1 MLNSDG
7 LRLSLHD
14 ALRLDELK
22 KGIFHFRH
30 EIDTCNV
37 EDFLLELKD
46 VRAHP
51 EHYKEITIRLTSPG
65 GNAYHAFGLYAVLRE
80 LSFRNVHVKVIV
92 EGMAASAA
100 AMIVL
105 QAADERLALLESSFL
120 LHEPKR
126 WIFFAYESK
135 SDLEDEVTEMKR
147 ITDKIVEIL
156 SFRCK
161 KSRDEVNKLI
171 ERKEVWMSV
180 EDALKWNLIDAIIGP
195 MINDK

>member
-1 MLNSDG
+1 MLNSEE
-7 LRLSLHD
+7 LQLSLHD
-14 ALRLDELK
+14 ALRLDELR

-30 EIDTCNV
+30 DIDTCNV
-37 EDFLLELKD
+37 EEFLLELKD

-51 EHYKEITIRLTSPG
+51 EHHKEILIRLTSPG
-65 GNAYHAFGLYAVLRE
+65 GNAYHAFALYAVLRE
-80 LSFRNVHVKVIV
+80 LSSMGVNVKIVV

-105 QAADERLALLESSFL
+105 QGADERLALPDSSFL

-135 SDLEDEVTEMKR
+135 SDLEDEVSEMRR

-156 SFRCK
+156 SARCK
-161 KSRDEVNKLI
+161 KSKEEVNKLI

-180 EDALKWNLIDAIIGP
+180 EDALKWNLIDGIVG
-195 MINDK
+195 NNKKG

>member
-1 MLNSDG
+1 MLNSNE

-14 ALRLDELK
+14 ALRLDEIK
-22 KGIFHFRH
+22 KGIFHYRD
-30 EIDTCNV
+30 EISSCYV
-37 EDFLLELKD
+37 EEFLLEIKD

-51 EHYKEITIRLTSPG
+51 EHYKEILIRLTSPG
-65 GNAYHAFGLYAVLRE
+65 GNAYHAFGIYNILRE
-80 LSFRNVHVKVIV
+80 LSSEGVNVKILV

-105 QAADERLALLESSFL
+105 QGADERLSLPDSSFL

-126 WIFFAYESK
+126 WVFFASESK
-135 SDLEDEVTEMKR
+135 SNLEDEMMEMKR

-161 KSRDEVNKLI
+161 KSKEEVSKLI

-180 EDALKWNLIDAIIGP
+180 EEALKWNLIDAIVGP
-195 MINDK
+195 VSK

>member
-1 MLNSDG
+1 MLEKEE

-14 ALRLDELK
+14 ALRLDELRS
-22 KGIFHFRH
+22 GTFHFRH

-37 EDFLLELKD
+37 EDFLLELKF
-46 VRAHP
+46 VRANP
-51 EHYKEITIRLTSPG
+51 EEYKEILIRLTSPG
-65 GNAYHAFGLYAVLRE
+65 GNAYHAFGLYSILRE
-80 LSFRNVHVKVIV
+80 LSFKGVHVKVLV

-105 QAADERLALLESSFL
+105 QGADERLALPDSSFL

-135 SDLEDEVTEMKR
+135 SDLEDEVIEMKR
-147 ITDKIVEIL
+147 ITDKIIDIL

-161 KSRDEVNKLI
+161 KSKKEVSKLI

-180 EDALKWNLIDAIIGP
+180 EDALKWGLIDSIVENNRKGI
-195 MINDK
+195 

>member
-1 MLNSDG
+1 MLNSEE
-7 LRLSLHD
+7 LHLSLHD

-22 KGIFHFRH
+22 KGIFHFRS
-30 EIDTCNV
+30 EIDPCYI
-37 EDFLLELKD
+37 EDFLLEIKD

-51 EHYKEITIRLTSPG
+51 EDYKEIIIRLSSPG
-65 GNAYHAFGLYAVLRE
+65 GNAYHAFGFYDVLRE
-80 LSFRNVHVKVIV
+80 LSFRGVHVKVIV

-105 QAADERLALLESSFL
+105 QAADERLALPESSFL

-126 WIFFAYESK
+126 WIFFAHESK
-135 SDLEDEVTEMKR
+135 SNLEDEMREMKR

-161 KSRDEVNKLI
+161 KSKEEVNKLI
-171 ERKEVWMSV
+171 ERKEVWISA
-180 EDALKWNLIDAIIGP
+180 EQALSWGLIDNILEG
-195 MINDK
+195 KK